1 MSDDLS
7 GGFLFTRKFRWNHL
21 LYLIPFV
28 SCSIFLRKFSLIKE
42 DILLQHTRK
51 SGIFRKILFD
61 QRLAEP
67 RFGNVSGAVAFWGV
81 LPQQDLF
88 DPGVHRE
95 SADMVKT
102 EETDAVG
109 NLDAD
114 SVAGEENFHGVS
126 VIQFPQLVKIQL
138 TGADILAG
146 PLDIFCAVAKL

>member
-1 MSDDLS
+1 MKVTIPVAFYVIRKLFDPACILQ
-7 GGFLFTRKFRWNHL
+7 GFPQK
-21 LYLIPFV
+21 V
-28 SCSIFLRKFSLIKE
+28 SLVKK

-95 SADMVKT
+95 GTDMVQT
-102 EETDAVG
+102 EEADAVG
-109 NLDAD
+109 NFDAYA
-114 SVAGEENFHGVS
+114 VAGEKSFHGVGI
-126 VIQFPQLVKIQL
+126 IQSPQTVKIHL
-138 TGADILAG
+138 SGADVFAG
-146 PLDIFCAVAKL
+146 PLDILGTVTEF